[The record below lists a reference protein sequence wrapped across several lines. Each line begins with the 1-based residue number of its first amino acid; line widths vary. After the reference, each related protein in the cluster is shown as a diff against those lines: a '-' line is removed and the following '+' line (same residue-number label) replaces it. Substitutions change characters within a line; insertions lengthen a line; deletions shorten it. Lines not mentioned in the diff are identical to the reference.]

1 MFATGLRFDEL
12 LPMLLAFCITAVVM
26 RLLIAVLT
34 RLKVGQ
40 TEREEGVQAHL
51 QKAGTPTMGGLG
63 ILTGIAA
70 VSIVYVWRFPRILPV
85 MILTLG
91 FGLIGFLDDY
101 LKVVL
106 RRSDGLMPRQ
116 KLLGQFIVT
125 VIFLFVLIRVTRVP
139 MDLLIPF
146 AGGRVIH
153 MGWLGI
159 PFAFI
164 VILATV
170 NGVNFTGGVD
180 GLASSVTVVVAF
192 FFFFAARI
200 SGSGAEL
207 SVMALA
213 AAGSLMGFLLYN
225 AHPAKVFMGDTGSL
239 ALGGFVAASAYVLQ
253 MPLFIPIIGFI
264 YAFELISVVMQ
275 VSYFKAT
282 HGKRIFRMTP
292 IHHHFE
298 LCGWSETK
306 IVTVFTIITILL
318 CMTALAA

>member
-1 MFATGLRFDEL
+1 
-12 LPMLLAFCITAVVM
+12 
-26 RLLIAVLT
+26 
-34 RLKVGQ
+34 
-40 TEREEGVQAHL
+40 
-51 QKAGTPTMGGLG
+51 
-63 ILTGIAA
+63 
-70 VSIVYVWRFPRILPV
+70 
-85 MILTLG
+85 
-91 FGLIGFLDDY
+91 
-101 LKVVL
+101 
-106 RRSDGLMPRQ
+106 
-116 KLLGQFIVT
+116 
-125 VIFLFVLIRVTRVP
+125 
-139 MDLLIPF
+139 
-146 AGGRVIH
+146 
-153 MGWLGI
+153 
-159 PFAFI
+159 
-164 VILATV
+164 
-170 NGVNFTGGVD
+170 
-180 GLASSVTVVVAF
+180 
-192 FFFFAARI
+192 
-200 SGSGAEL
+200 
-207 SVMALA
+207 MALA